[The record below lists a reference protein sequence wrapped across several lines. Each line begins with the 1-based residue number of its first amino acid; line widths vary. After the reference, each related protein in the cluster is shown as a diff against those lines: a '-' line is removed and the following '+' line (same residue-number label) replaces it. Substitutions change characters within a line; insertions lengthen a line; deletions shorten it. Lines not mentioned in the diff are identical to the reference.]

1 MCTSLPA
8 PHSLCRSGIT
18 WIGRETTCWAWHD
31 WPKTFWPRFP
41 TSSFLTW
48 RAGASNPTRRRL
60 RTRLRDTHTTHRSE
74 LLILLSLES
83 WGSCTG
89 ALGFSSQCHHVFELS
104 ETLRGTVAFLFVPFI
119 FSARFF
125 SGKDSVTQ
133 GQLFCLFC
141 LKISISWPVTVSYF
155 VDQLTRG
162 RRARGGGGGWCL
174 WFQLVPVCDCLS
186 VPGQVCPNL
195 TLGLTPRR
203 YTRVCALRWR
213 F

>member
-18 WIGRETTCWAWHD
+18 WTGRETTCWVWHD
-31 WPKTFWPRFP
+31 WPKTFWLRFP

-48 RAGASNPTRRRL
+48 RAGESNPTQRRL
-60 RTRLRDTHTTHRSE
+60 RTHRRDIHTTHRSE
-74 LLILLSLES
+74 LLNLLSLES

-89 ALGFSSQCHHVFELS
+89 ALGFSSLS
-104 ETLRGTVAFLFVPFI
+104 PCVWTLRDTPRYSGVSVCAIYI
-119 FSARFF
+119 FCPFF

-162 RRARGGGGGWCL
+162 RRAGGGGGWCL

-195 TLGLTPRR
+195 TLDLTPHR